1 MPGDDMGWNLR
12 RSLRFGPFRINLSK
26 SGVGYSVG
34 LPGYRLGKDA
44 KGRPYQQMSIPGTG
58 IYRRDYM
65 QPGTQQAQPTQ
76 PQQSSSSGRLIFYGI
91 LLLLL
96 IWIVV
101 KSFS

>member
-1 MPGDDMGWNLR
+1 MGWNFR
-12 RSLRFGPFRINLSK
+12 KSLRFGLFRINLSK

-44 KGRPYQQMSIPGTG
+44 KGRSYQQMSIPGTG
-58 IYRRDYM
+58 IYRRDYI
-65 QPGTQQAQPTQ
+65 QSGTPRAQPTQ
-76 PQQSSSSGRLIFYGI
+76 PQQSSASGRLIFYEN
-91 LLLLL
+91 LLMIS